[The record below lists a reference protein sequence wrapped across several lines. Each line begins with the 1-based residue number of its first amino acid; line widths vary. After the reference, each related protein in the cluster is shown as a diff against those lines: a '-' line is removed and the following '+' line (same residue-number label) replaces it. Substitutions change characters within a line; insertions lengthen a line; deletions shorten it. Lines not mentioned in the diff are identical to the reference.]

1 MLRELVLLFTC
12 MAWVEFAIHFS
23 PWIKNISQ
31 NVELYTPSTFHSPVP
46 LTTYNEEH
54 TRLLQNLQR
63 SSGKWDSTHPRHRL
77 LTALHGYTCYK
88 DKSLA
93 EVDKWRN
100 LYKNVPK
107 RQRTLLESTIHYT
120 RKINTIEH
128 LVDTN
133 AKLSRSIV
141 EYGLSFYNI
150 SQSELDEFI
159 KESESQQRSADRTS
173 VSQGMKHFVRDWAD
187 EGHEERQQSSG
198 CILNSLAQMP
208 RTNDRPLR
216 VLLPGS
222 GLGRLAHEVDK
233 LGGEYKFN
241 YLLDFHWLI
250 RETLGFGVTMNEWS
264 AYMNLAYRY
273 VSSLSVPNSVQF
285 HPYIDWWS
293 HHATTNDLQRS
304 IRFPNEVIHP
314 SSVLLIEGDFTT
326 VFTEH
331 TGLYDIIVTLFF
343 IDTARNLASYLET
356 IHRLLRPG
364 GRWVNLGPLLYGTA
378 PFVQLSLD
386 EIVALS
392 NSMGFEFQGTDP
404 TIGNVTLPGL
414 PVRGL
419 EVAYGRNGR
428 GLNKN
433 AYQAQYWEA
442 VKR

>member
-1 MLRELVLLFTC
+1 MLREIFFLFTC
-12 MAWVEFAIHFS
+12 MACVELAIHF
-23 PWIKNISQ
+23 PWIKDISHS
-31 NVELYTPSTFHSPVP
+31 VEAETGTFNYPVP
-46 LTTYNEEH
+46 LSTHNEEH
-54 TRLLQNLQR
+54 ARLLQNLER
-63 SSGKWDSTHPRHRL
+63 ANGKWNSVHPRHRL
-77 LTALHGYTCYK
+77 LTALHGYTAYK

-93 EVDKWRN
+93 EVNRWRN

-107 RQRTLLESTIHYT
+107 QQRKLLESTVHYT
-120 RKINTIEH
+120 RKLNTAEH
-128 LVDTN
+128 LFETN
-133 AKLSRSIV
+133 SEITRSIV
-141 EYGLSFYNI
+141 DYGLSFYNI

-159 KESESQQRSADRTS
+159 QESETQQRSVDRTS

-187 EGHEERQQSSG
+187 EGDEERQQSFG
-198 CILNSLAQMP
+198 CILKSLAQTP
-208 RTNDRPLR
+208 RAKDKPLR

-222 GLGRLAHEVDK
+222 GLGRLAHEVDN
-233 LGGEYKFN
+233 LGGF
-241 YLLDFHWLI
+241 D
-250 RETLGFGVTMNEWS
+250 VTMNEWS
-264 AYMNLAYRY
+264 TYMNLAYRY
-273 VSSLSVPNSVQF
+273 VSSLSAPNSVPF

-293 HHATTNDLQRS
+293 HHVTTDDLQRS
-304 IRFPNEVIHP
+304 ITFPNQVIRP

-331 TGLYDIIVTLFF
+331 TGQYDIIVTLFF
-343 IDTARNLASYLET
+343 IDTARNLVSYLET

-392 NSMGFEFQGTDP
+392 VTMGFEFQETDP
-404 TIGNVTLPGL
+404 AIGNLTLPDL
-414 PVRGL
+414 KVRGL
-419 EVAYGRNGR
+419 EVAYGRNER